1 MDKLVGALTDYVEL
15 LALGTLFA
23 LLPVIAFRIPFGKYL
38 RDILERD
45 PESATENPN
54 NRIPWRLS
62 YILLFIILFSAGVLV
77 NAIAYWILQPAHVHI
92 VNAVKAHATTSDTT
106 SRLAPDWRFL
116 ALPVGRDLMLPAQE
130 YDSYREDAKQQARW
144 KVKSPESYGTYS
156 GSVLERSIR
165 LVRGVIVI
173 ILAFFSLNLL
183 NLLPEPW
190 WTLFGVVKKTTR
202 RYGLAAMAMSV
213 VLYYL
218 LMFSYWWIEALS
230 HREVWATS
238 ALL

>member
-1 MDKLVGALTDYVEL
+1 MDKLVGALADYVDL
-15 LALGTLFA
+15 LTLGTLFV
-23 LLPVIAFRIPFGKYL
+23 LLPVITFRIRFGEYL
-38 RDILERD
+38 PDILKRD
-45 PESATENPN
+45 PDGAADIPN

-62 YILLFIILFSAGVLV
+62 YILLFIILFSTGVLV
-77 NAIAYWILQPAHVHI
+77 NTIAYWILQPAHVHI

-106 SRLAPDWRFL
+106 SRLAPDWYFL
-116 ALPVGRDLMLPAQE
+116 ALPLGRDLMLSAQE

-144 KVKSPESYGTYS
+144 QLKSPESYGTYS

-165 LVRGVIVI
+165 LVRGVIAI
-173 ILAFFSLNLL
+173 ILAFIPLNFLS
-183 NLLPEPW
+183 LLPESW
-190 WTLFGVVKKTTR
+190 WKRFGLKKKPER
-202 RYGLAAMAMSV
+202 RYSLAAMTMSV
-213 VLYYL
+213 VLYCL